1 MIMRW
6 ETATTWK
13 ASGISMRRPPRMFL
27 TTRPM
32 ELETSL
38 TILQN
43 LAACLL
49 HHDSCARIS
58 FLSSFLFHASPLP
71 PVIPHHWIQ
80 IPKIPSNMP
89 SPENEKVHPQIT
101 GFGCKPATRAA
112 LKSVACA
119 VFDMS
124 AVRRI
129 RFSDGRDGKKK
140 RKTKQEDFSIRQ

>member
-1 MIMRW
+1 
-6 ETATTWK
+6 
-13 ASGISMRRPPRMFL
+13 MRRPPRMFF

-43 LAACLL
+43 RAACLL
-49 HHDSCARIS
+49 HHASCTRIS
-58 FLSSFLFHASPLP
+58 FLSSFLSHASSLSPSYP
-71 PVIPHHWIQ
+71 PTGYRY
-80 IPKIPSNMP
+80 PKIPSDMP

-101 GFGCKPATRAA
+101 RFGCKPATRAA

-119 VFDMS
+119 VFDLS

-129 RFSDGRDGKKK
+129 RFSDGRDEKK
-140 RKTKQEDFSIRQ
+140 RGKQSRKMFP

>member
-1 MIMRW
+1 
-6 ETATTWK
+6 
-13 ASGISMRRPPRMFL
+13 MRRPPRMFF

-43 LAACLL
+43 RAACLL
-49 HHDSCARIS
+49 HHASCTRIS
-58 FLSSFLFHASPLP
+58 FLSSFLSHASSLSSPMHPPCPLP
-71 PVIPHHWIQ
+71 CILLVLPQLSPHWIQ
-80 IPKIPSNMP
+80 IPKIPSDMP

-101 GFGCKPATRAA
+101 RFGCKPATRAA

-119 VFDMS
+119 VFDLS

-129 RFSDGRDGKKK
+129 RFSDGRDEKKK
-140 RKTKQEDFSIRQ
+140 RKTKQENVSIRQ